1 MTQPTQDQG
10 RTVAAAAAQGR
21 PFPGAPSQQG
31 TGAGSRP
38 SSGRPPSPS
47 GYGQQPGYP
56 PPSGYGPRDGGGG
69 GGSGGGEP
77 DQEHSGWLLPSP
89 EALAQ
94 YERIHPGMAQR
105 IIALAEQ
112 EARFRWDS
120 GAETTGGST
129 DRIAQL
135 LALVII
141 MLFFAAGI
149 YLIASGK
156 QVAGCI
162 ISVVDLIALISVF
175 ATSGRLVKR

>member
-31 TGAGSRP
+31 PGAGSRP

-69 GGSGGGEP
+69 ET

-94 YERIHPGMAQR
+94 YERIHPGMAER

-141 MLFFAAGI
+141 LLFFAAGV
-149 YLIASGK
+149 YLIGSGK

>member
-21 PFPGAPSQQG
+21 PFPAPQG
-31 TGAGSRP
+31 SGSAGPRPANSRP
-38 SSGRPPSPS
+38 EAP

-56 PPSGYGPRDGGGG
+56 PPPSGYGPRDRPGGAGGGD
-69 GGSGGGEP
+69 GEQ
-77 DQEHSGWLLPSP
+77 DTAGWLVPSP
-89 EALAQ
+89 EALAH
-94 YERIHPGMAQR
+94 YERIQSGMAER

-112 EARFRWDS
+112 EARFRWDP
-120 GAETTGGST
+120 GADDAAGGST

-141 MLFFAAGI
+141 VLFFAAGV
-149 YLIASGK
+149 YLIGSGK

-162 ISVVDLIALISVF
+162 LGVVDLIALISVF
-175 ATSGRLVKR
+175 ATAGRRGKR